1 MPNIDLGTSLWYVRL
16 LMFGRGLAMA
26 FAFIPLQA
34 ATFASVPSEDTGRA
48 SSIFST
54 QRQIGAALG
63 VATLATVLASRT
75 DSLVAKALPHG
86 DLAVLNARVTAFH
99 QALFAAAVLAALG
112 IVASLFVHDSDAEA
126 SMRPQAVAVESVTP

>member
-1 MPNIDLGTSLWYVRL
+1 MRKLILT
-16 LMFGRGLAMA
+16 
-26 FAFIPLQA
+26 
-34 ATFASVPSEDTGRA
+34 
-48 SSIFST
+48 
-54 QRQIGAALG
+54 GAALG

-75 DSLVAKALPHG
+75 DSLVTRASPNG

-126 SMRPQAVAVESVTP
+126 SMLPRTVATAEKVAP